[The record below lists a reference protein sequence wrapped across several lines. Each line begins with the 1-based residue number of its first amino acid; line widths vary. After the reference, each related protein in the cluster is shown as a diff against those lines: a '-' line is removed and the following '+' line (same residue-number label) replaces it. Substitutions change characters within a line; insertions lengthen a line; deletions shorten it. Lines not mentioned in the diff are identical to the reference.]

1 MINLKKM
8 NSFLVAGFLILGVS
22 CSHIEMDRKPSSMS
36 QSVGVCQLVAD
47 DSGRAWQ
54 VLVNDKPYPDDTKL
68 AHFEAQKLMTRF
80 SQTGTCNY

>member
-1 MINLKKM
+1 MKNLKKLTGVLTLGVL
-8 NSFLVAGFLILGVS
+8 FLGVS
-22 CSHIEMDRKPSSMS
+22 CSHIDMERKPSSMT
-36 QSVGVCQLVAD
+36 QTVGVCQLVAD

-80 SQTGTCNY
+80 SQTGTCNF